1 MKRTTSTLTLAASML
16 LASALPLTVQADPGL
31 YVGASIGN
39 ARLDDNFNGFG
50 VDADANA
57 YRFLGGIQFS
67 NSFGIEAGYLN
78 FDDFSETVDIGGLLS
93 RTDISGD
100 GWTLGGTLSLPLSEN
115 LSIFGKGGVF
125 FWDADISV
133 DGFSID
139 TPGDDNP
146 YYGGGVKLDLGENFS
161 LTGDWTVYEFD
172 VLETD
177 VISLGFNYR
186 FGL

>member
-1 MKRTTSTLTLAASML
+1 MNRTTTLAATVML
-16 LASALPLTVQADPGL
+16 ATAMPLTAQAHPDA

-39 ARLDDNFNGFG
+39 ARLDDDFDGFG
-50 VDADANA
+50 IDTDTNA
-57 YRFLGGIQFS
+57 YRFFGGIQLGET
-67 NSFGIEAGYLN
+67 FGIEAGYLN
-78 FDDFSETVDIGGLLS
+78 FGDFTETVDLSGLLS

-100 GWTLGGTLSLPLSEN
+100 GWTLGGTLSLPLSNN

-125 FWDADISV
+125 FWDADITI

-146 YYGGGVKLDLGENFS
+146 YWGGGLKLDLGDNFS
-161 LTGDWTVYEFD
+161 LVGDWTVYEFD

-177 VISLGFNYR
+177 VISIGFNYR
-186 FGL
+186 F

>member
-1 MKRTTSTLTLAASML
+1 MKRTTKHFSLAAA
-16 LASALPLTVQADPGL
+16 LALTSVLPLAAHAGPDA

-39 ARLDDNFNGFG
+39 ARLDDNFDGFG
-50 VDADANA
+50 IDTDADS
-57 YRFLGGIQFS
+57 YRFFGGIQFGDT
-67 NSFGIEAGYLN
+67 FGVEAGYLN
-78 FDDFSETVDIGGLLS
+78 FGDFTESVDLGGLLS
-93 RTDISGD
+93 RTDINGD
-100 GWTLGGTLSLPLSEN
+100 GWTLGATLALPLSEN
-115 LSIFGKGGVF
+115 LSLFGKGGVF

-146 YYGGGVKLDLGENFS
+146 YYGGGLRLDLGENFS
-161 LTGDWTVYEFD
+161 LIGDWTVYEFD

-186 FGL
+186 F

>member
-1 MKRTTSTLTLAASML
+1 MKRTKTTLSLAVAL
-16 LASALPLTVQADPGL
+16 VLTSALPLAAQADPGA

-39 ARLDDNFNGFG
+39 ARLDDNFDGFRI
-50 VDADANA
+50 DTDTNA
-57 YRFLGGIQFS
+57 YRVFGGIQLGDT
-67 NSFGIEAGYLN
+67 FGIEAGYLN
-78 FDDFSETVDIGGLLS
+78 FGDFTESVDLGGLLS

-100 GWTLGGTLSLPLSEN
+100 GWTLGATLALPLSEN
-115 LSIFGKGGVF
+115 LSLFGKGGVF
-125 FWDADISV
+125 FWDADISI

-146 YYGGGVKLDLGENFS
+146 YYGGGVKLDLNEKFS

-172 VLETD
+172 VVETD

-186 FGL
+186 F

>member
-1 MKRTTSTLTLAASML
+1 MIRTMTTLVAAAL
-16 LASALPLTVQADPGL
+16 LTTAMPPTAEAHPDA

-39 ARLDDNFNGFG
+39 ARLDDDFDGFG
-50 VDADANA
+50 IDTDTNA
-57 YRFLGGIQFS
+57 YRFFGGIQLGETL
-67 NSFGIEAGYLN
+67 GIEAGYLN
-78 FDDFSETVDIGGLLS
+78 FGDFTETVDLGGLLS

-100 GWTLGGTLSLPLSEN
+100 GWTLGGTLSLPLSNN

-125 FWDADISV
+125 FWDADITI

-146 YYGGGVKLDLGENFS
+146 YWGGGLKLDLGDNFS
-161 LTGDWTVYEFD
+161 LLGDWTVYEFD

-177 VISLGFNYR
+177 VISIGFQYR
-186 FGL
+186 F

>member
-1 MKRTTSTLTLAASML
+1 MKRTTTTLSLATAL
-16 LASALPLTVQADPGL
+16 LLTSALPLAAHAGPDL

-39 ARLDDNFNGFG
+39 ARLDDNFGGFG
-50 VDADANA
+50 IDTDAEA
-57 YRFLGGIQFS
+57 YRFFGGIQFGDI
-67 NSFGIEAGYLN
+67 FGVEAGYLN
-78 FDDFSETVDIGGLLS
+78 FGDFTESVDLGGLLS

-100 GWTLGGTLSLPLSEN
+100 GWTLGATLALPLTQNLSL
-115 LSIFGKGGVF
+115 FGKGGVF

-146 YYGGGVKLDLGENFS
+146 YYGAGLKLDLGDNFS

-186 FGL
+186 F